1 MNKTWRFSSL
11 FIFAFVLILSS
22 CQQNSA
28 KIDDVFSFAK
38 TRQNDLQFGVYITA
52 QAVTSLLSSEA
63 GRREA
68 VSILRCN
75 GITKAYIEV
84 YRGGLVV
91 DQQLLK
97 KVRDYFLKNDIQVA
111 GGIATVPGK
120 NFGVRQEA
128 QLGWFNWQ
136 NKKTQ
141 QDLVKVV
148 RMGAKV
154 FDTFIVDDFFCTAD
168 TSAESRA
175 AKGTR
180 SWSQYRRDLLVD
192 LAEKIIIKP
201 AKEVNPNITV
211 IIKYPQ
217 WYDRFHLFGYDV
229 AREPKL
235 FDKVWVGTETRGQ
248 YTQRYGFV
256 QPYEGFVNFRWISSI
271 AGSKIGGAWFDHGD
285 CDANDFI
292 EQAYQTV
299 LAGAKEIMLF
309 SYFDFVNGHPGH
321 HLLRMNFGKLADL
334 AKVVAENPVIGVAAY
349 KPPNS
354 DAGGDLYIM
363 DYIGMLGVPLVPV
376 SKYPA
381 SAKVIFLPT
390 QAAADLDILVK
401 VQNSLQQ
408 KATIIFTAGFLAN
421 AKDGKKLA
429 EIAGLN
435 WPIRVSPMHTPLG
448 LEAKLKTTNANVL
461 LSAKVGSGKI
471 PFLTKKDNVFVLNT
485 HTFSQADFDAVGE
498 VLLCPRR
505 LELLEI
511 SRSWANAIREAF
523 NAKLGLKLDAPTR
536 VTLQPLG
543 KSGWFIHNYNQ
554 KKTSITFSASDL
566 RHVSDGF
573 TMKEIESNGNQLQLT
588 LPPRSRIWL
597 KRK

>member
-1 MNKTWRFSSL
+1 MNKTWRFSIL
-11 FIFAFVLILSS
+11 FVSAFVLILSS
-22 CQQNSA
+22 CQQKNQ

-38 TRQNDLQFGVYITA
+38 THQNDLQLSVYITA
-52 QAVTSLLSSEA
+52 QAVNSLLSSEA
-63 GRREA
+63 GRRE
-68 VSILRCN
+68 SISLLRCN

-91 DQQLLK
+91 DQQLLE
-97 KVRDYFLKNDIQVA
+97 KVRDYFLENNIQVA

-120 NFGVRQEA
+120 NFGVRQKA
-128 QLGWFNWQ
+128 RLGWFNWQ

-141 QDLVKVV
+141 QDVEKVV

-154 FDTFIVDDFFCTAD
+154 FDTFIIDDFFCTAD

-201 AKEVNPNITV
+201 AREVNPNITI

-256 QPYEGFVNFRWISSI
+256 QPYEGFVNYRWLSSI
-271 AGSKIGGAWFDHGD
+271 AGNKIGGAWFDHGD
-285 CDANDFI
+285 CDARDFI

-299 LAGAKEIMLF
+299 LAGAKEIILF
-309 SYFDFVNGHPGH
+309 NYFDFVNGHPGH
-321 HLLRMNFGKLADL
+321 HLLRMNFAKLADL
-334 AKVVAENPVIGVAAY
+334 AKAVAEHPVTGVAAY

-376 SKYPA
+376 SEYPA
-381 SAKVIFLPT
+381 NARVVFLPT
-390 QAAADLDILVK
+390 QAAADSAIVAK

-429 EIAGLN
+429 EIAGLG
-435 WPIRVSPMHTPLG
+435 WPIRISPMHAPLG
-448 LEAKLKTTNANVL
+448 LEAKLKTINANVL
-461 LSAKVGSGKI
+461 LSAKVGNGKI
-471 PFLTKKDNVFVLNT
+471 PFLTKKDNVFVLDT

-505 LELLEI
+505 LQLLDI
-511 SRSWANAIREAF
+511 SQSWANTIRQVF
-523 NAKLGLKLDAPTR
+523 NSKLGLKLDAPTR

-543 KSGWFIHNYNQ
+543 QTGWFIQNYNQ
-554 KKTSITFSASDL
+554 KETSVTFSAANAGSFA
-566 RHVSDGF
+566 DGF
-573 TMKEIESNGNQLQLT
+573 TGEKIESRGGQLHLT
-588 LPPRSRIWL
+588 LPGRSRIWL
-597 KRK
+597 MRQ

>member
-1 MNKTWRFSSL
+1 MNKTWRFSIL
-11 FIFAFVLILSS
+11 FVCAFVLILSS
-22 CQQNSA
+22 CQQNSQ
-28 KIDDVFSFAK
+28 KINDVFCFAK

-52 QAVTSLLSSEA
+52 QAVNSLLSSEA

-68 VSILRCN
+68 VSLLRCN
-75 GITKAYIEV
+75 GITKAYVEV
-84 YRGGLVV
+84 YRSGLVV
-91 DQQLLK
+91 DQQLLE

-120 NFGVRQEA
+120 NFGVHQEGP
-128 QLGWFNWQ
+128 LGWFNWQ
-136 NKKTQ
+136 NEKTQ
-141 QDLVKVV
+141 QDLEKVV

-201 AKEVNPNITV
+201 AKEVNPNIKV

-271 AGSKIGGAWFDHGD
+271 AGNKIGGAWFDHGD

-299 LAGAKEIMLF
+299 LAGAKEIILF
-309 SYFDFVNGHPGH
+309 SYFNFVNGHPGH
-321 HLLRMNFGKLADL
+321 HLLRMNVEKLADL
-334 AKVVAENPVIGVAAY
+334 AKVVAENPVTGVSAY
-349 KPPNS
+349 KPANS

-363 DYIGMLGVPLVPV
+363 DFIGMLGVPLVPV
-376 SKYPA
+376 SEYPVNA
-381 SAKVIFLPT
+381 QVLFLPT
-390 QAAADLDILVK
+390 QAAVDSDVFAKIQHSMQ
-401 VQNSLQQ
+401 QN
-408 KATIIFTAGFLAN
+408 ATIIFTAGFLAT

-435 WPIRVSPMHTPLG
+435 WPIRVSPMRTPLA
-448 LEAKLKTTNANVL
+448 LEAKLKTTNTNVL
-461 LSAKVGSGKI
+461 LSVKVGSGKI

-498 VLLCPRR
+498 VLLCPRQ
-505 LELLEI
+505 LQLLEI
-511 SRSWANAIREAF
+511 SQSWANKIRQVF
-523 NAKLGLKLDAPTR
+523 NARLGLKLDAPTR

-543 KSGWFIHNYNQ
+543 QSGWFIQNYNQ
-554 KKTSITFSASDL
+554 KETNINFSASDL
-566 RHVSDGF
+566 GHVFNGF
-573 TMKEIESNGNQLQLT
+573 TGEEIDSTGNQLQLI